1 MFLMLT
7 PVSRDY
13 KMFSNPWRKIFMVRA
28 AMMAK
33 KQEPDNAPWL
43 VDNDL
48 ATSCLGLNL
57 PYLVEYPHHKFQ
69 ISAFGC
75 SGCP

>member
-1 MFLMLT
+1 
-7 PVSRDY
+7 
-13 KMFSNPWRKIFMVRA
+13 MVRA